1 MPQIYLEKVKSFG
14 NAEIFFWHIT
24 ENCEELSC
32 LIADNGILLAEA
44 QKKFKGTGR
53 QREWLSTRA
62 LLKQTPYK
70 HEEIVYDDNG
80 KPGFASKSKHISI
93 SHTAEIAAI
102 AVSDSPIG
110 IDLELDGRNAVTV
123 AKSFLQPQ
131 ELEALMTSSEPENE
145 ALHLWSAKEAAF
157 KFASHKISVL
167 KEIGIT
173 KNANNYTIT
182 YPDGATAVCSV
193 NMLDGAI
200 LSIAENNY

>member
-1 MPQIYLEKVKSFG
+1 
-14 NAEIFFWHIT
+14 
-24 ENCEELSC
+24 
-32 LIADNGILLAEA
+32 
-44 QKKFKGTGR
+44 
-53 QREWLSTRA
+53 
-62 LLKQTPYK
+62 
-70 HEEIVYDDNG
+70 
-80 KPGFASKSKHISI
+80 
-93 SHTAEIAAI
+93 
-102 AVSDSPIG
+102 
-110 IDLELDGRNAVTV
+110 
-123 AKSFLQPQ
+123 
-131 ELEALMTSSEPENE
+131 MTSSEPENE